1 MHLVH
6 KMDYIRSVME
16 VNVHAAKT
24 QLSKLLD
31 LVEDGEPVVIR
42 RHGKAVAQ
50 LVPVHQSRRSPLGA
64 MRGEFGM
71 TDGWEAPLT
80 DEEADSFWNGR

>member
-1 MHLVH
+1 
-6 KMDYIRSVME
+6 MD

-31 LVEDGEPVVIR
+31 LVEDGEKVVIK

-50 LVPVHQSRRSPLGA
+50 LVPVHQSRRARLGA
-64 MRGEFGM
+64 MRGEFTM
-71 TDGWEAPLT
+71 AAGWERPLT
-80 DEEADSFWNGR
+80 DEEADAFWSGR